1 MVEVSSYIAL
11 KGTELLSKTKKA
23 VNEYF
28 FRPNEE
34 VGIGSVKLHI
44 IGEQKLSL
52 PSNSTD
58 NYVESNIAYQDQI
71 SLKPLVYTINGE
83 VGELVYYKKEAVD
96 LVTGL
101 VNQTL
106 TSISAFAPSL
116 SKQASQ
122 VTHTFMKASA
132 ALDKADDI
140 LNKIK
145 RLNVTDTNQQAAYL
159 ALITL
164 RNNRIPSSVTT
175 PWTDLPSF
183 LIQDIE
189 LTQPKETKDKTLI
202 SITLKEF
209 RTTDLSMVPFRA
221 KEYQDRLEYQKAPVI
236 EQGQT
241 QGVPKK
247 STLAVAGKAFG
258 VKNK

>member
-1 MVEVSSYIAL
+1 MVETSAYIGL
-11 KGTELLSKTKKA
+11 KTADLLSQTKKT
-23 VNEYF
+23 VSEYF

-34 VGIGSVKLHI
+34 TGIGSVKLDI

-52 PSNSTD
+52 PSDSTD

-71 SLKPLVYTINGE
+71 SLKPLVYTISGE

-101 VNQTL
+101 VNQKL
-106 TSISAFAPSL
+106 TSLSSFAPSL
-116 SKQASQ
+116 SKQASKI
-122 VTHTFMKASA
+122 TNTLMKASA
-132 ALDKADDI
+132 ALDKADNY

-145 RLNVTDTNQQAAYL
+145 RLGATSNKQQEAYL

-164 RNNRIPSSVTT
+164 RNNRIPISVTT
-175 PWTDLPSF
+175 PWTDFPSF
-183 LIQDIE
+183 RIQDIE

-221 KEYQDRLEYQKAPVI
+221 QEYQSRLEDQKAPVI
-236 EQGQT
+236 QQGQT
-241 QGVPKK
+241 QGVLR
-247 STLAVAGKAFG
+247 SWARNTFG
-258 VKNK
+258 SDRK